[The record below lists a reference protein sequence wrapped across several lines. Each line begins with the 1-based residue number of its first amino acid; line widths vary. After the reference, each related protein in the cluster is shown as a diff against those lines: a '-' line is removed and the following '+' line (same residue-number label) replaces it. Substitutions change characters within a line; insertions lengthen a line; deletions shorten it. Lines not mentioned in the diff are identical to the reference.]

1 MTSSD
6 FEIHKITCPECG
18 TVNSVMSN
26 AIMVTTPI
34 DCSKCHLPLGM
45 WGEARMK
52 YGTPPAALPEGA

>member
-52 YGTPPAALPEGA
+52 YGTPPKALPEGA